1 MPTRRR
7 LLAGLA
13 AAAGGAAAGCL
24 GTLDSGDG
32 GGGRDADGDTGSDGH
47 DGRTVDTLAV
57 GGSPG
62 ETVPVAPARVT
73 LLDFFAT
80 WCAPCKPQMANLRQ
94 VDRAFPEVHMLSVTN
109 ESDGDAVRSFW
120 REYDG
125 TWPVALDPQLE
136 LSSAYRAGR
145 VPTMVVLD
153 ADGTE
158 RWRHSGLAATDT
170 IRAEL
175 EAAGATPE

>member
-1 MPTRRR
+1 MHTRRR

-13 AAAGGAAAGCL
+13 AATAGAAAGCL
-24 GTLDSGDG
+24 GTLDSSDG
-32 GGGRDADGDTGSDGH
+32 GGGGES

-62 ETVPVAPARVT
+62 DRVPVAPRRVT

-80 WCAPCKPQMANLRQ
+80 WCAPCKPQMANLRA
-94 VDRAFPEVHMLSVTN
+94 VDRAFPEVHMLSITN
-109 ESDGDAVRSFW
+109 ERDTDAVRSFW
-120 REYDG
+120 RRYEG

-136 LSSAYRAGR
+136 LSSAYRADR
-145 VPTMVVLD
+145 VPTMIVLD

-175 EAAGATPE
+175 EAAGATPGG

>member
-1 MPTRRR
+1 MHTRRR
-7 LLAGLA
+7 FLAGL
-13 AAAGGAAAGCL
+13 GAATVGASAGCL
-24 GTLDSGDG
+24 GVIDSG
-32 GGGRDADGDTGSDGH
+32 GGGDADADG
-47 DGRTVDTLAV
+47 RTIDTLAV

-62 ETVPVAPARVT
+62 EPVPVAPSRVT

-80 WCAPCKPQMANLRQ
+80 WCAPCKPQMANLRE
-94 VDRAFPEVHMLSVTN
+94 VERAFPDVHMLSVTN
-109 ESDGDAVRSFW
+109 ESDERAVRSFW
-120 REYDG
+120 QEYKG

-136 LSSAYRAGR
+136 LSGAYQADR
-145 VPTMVVLD
+145 VPTLIVLD

-170 IRAEL
+170 VRAEL